1 MRVVPCVYC
10 RDALPLMPSFR
21 HQDVIY
27 DPPRAKEGLELK
39 EKHIRRLLGQ
49 LARARARIKSH
60 PVRVTCPATQD
71 NIAVLYRSV
80 DQQVRELFKDSP
92 KKMAFWRDQLNNAES
107 AAATNGRRFGHRYSD
122 ETIVMCLM
130 LRAKSGNKAYEDLRE
145 WLCLPSQRLLDS
157 KKPVTPADG
166 VNPEA
171 LRAMRS
177 VGEKRGMET
186 VNMGCL
192 SFDSCKIK
200 SGLVWNAHSGRLIG
214 LASDAFNQDII
225 QSQFLVRACRSV
237 CGFVLDS
244 TYGRWFVHWSN
255 QNEMR

>member
-1 MRVVPCVYC
+1 
-10 RDALPLMPSFR
+10 MPSFR